1 MTSRDHRRGL
11 SAVWRLLLTG
21 LATLALALAMLA
33 TVAPA
38 QAVTKP
44 NPVTPGNLTGY
55 GFDQCTAPSQSAMT
69 AWMDTS
75 PFLAVGI
82 YLSGD
87 SRGCTS
93 QPNLT
98 PTWVRTQLA
107 AGWRLLPLTLGP
119 QAWCT
124 TRPRYLRQV
133 RISPSPATS
142 YEAARIQGSHEA
154 ARSINAARSLGIT
167 PGSTMWYDI
176 EAFDTRRSTA
186 CTQSAMW
193 FLSSWTRRMHSLGYL
208 SGVYSSAA
216 SGIQMLDD
224 ARVSST
230 NAKSLPDR
238 VWIADWNG
246 RANTSSAYV
255 RSDGWMPHR
264 RVHQYQGGH
273 DETWGGVRIN
283 IDRSWVDLGIGSVPT
298 SEPAHCGGVR
308 LGF

>member
-1 MTSRDHRRGL
+1 MTPRDRSPGRRAL
-11 SAVWRLLLTG
+11 WTLLLTG
-21 LATLALALAMLA
+21 FTTLALASA
-33 TVAPA
+33 TLAPA
-38 QAVTKP
+38 RAANGPP
-44 NPVTPGNLTGY
+44 NPITPGNLTGY

-69 AWMDTS
+69 TWMNTS

-82 YLSGD
+82 YASGD

-93 QPNLT
+93 QPNLS
-98 PTWVRTQLA
+98 PAWVRTQLA

-133 RISPSPATS
+133 RISPNPATT

-154 ARSINAARSLGIT
+154 AKSVNAARFLGIT

-176 EAFDTRRSTA
+176 EAFDTHRSTA

-216 SGIQMLDD
+216 SGIKMLDD

-230 NAKSLPDR
+230 NAKTLPDR
-238 VWIADWNG
+238 VWIAD
-246 RANTSSAYV
+246 
-255 RSDGWMPHR
+255 
-264 RVHQYQGGH
+264 
-273 DETWGGVRIN
+273 
-283 IDRSWVDLGIGSVPT
+283 
-298 SEPAHCGGVR
+298 
-308 LGF
+308 